1 MTIERELSPHLP
13 PVLGDRIQ
21 LQQVLLNLILN
32 GLESMRTVRNDSRR
46 KVVVST
52 RTDGQKV
59 SVAVTDAG
67 TGIPLESA
75 DFIFEPFFTT
85 KPEGMGMGLSISRSI
100 LIALDGQITGRNNP
114 DLGAT
119 FEFELPVMRDNQ
131 S

>member
-1 MTIERELSPHLP
+1 M
-13 PVLGDRIQ
+13 LGDRIQ

-32 GLESMRTVRNDSRR
+32 GLESMRTVRNDSREKSSSAR
-46 KVVVST
+46 APT
-52 RTDGQKV
+52 GKV

-119 FEFELPVMRDNQ
+119 FEFELPVMRESNQ